1 MSQSRTIHSLVV
13 VAVLLVTACA
23 KPARYS
29 FMHERHREVYSI
41 QSAELENL
49 QFYMSTRVLVKDV
62 TTREISQEAASVIL
76 VPEGT
81 PGLVNEVGPNWLR
94 VSFEEGGSGVYF
106 LADVTSQRDDAYW
119 LATKVKGLDGLHKLK
134 DLEKKIL
141 LVEGTPYDVIYGA
154 EARLMVSAKD
164 LWKVVESRRHI
175 KGREKKSD

>member
-1 MSQSRTIHSLVV
+1 MSQSRTAHCLVF

-23 KPARYS
+23 KPARHS

-41 QSAELENL
+41 QPAELENM

-62 TTREISQEAASVIL
+62 TTPEASQQAESVVL

-94 VSFEEGGSGVYF
+94 VSFEEGGSGAYF
-106 LADVTSQRDDAYW
+106 LADMRAQRDDAYW
-119 LATKVKGLDGLHKLK
+119 LATKVEGREGLHKVK
-134 DLEKKIL
+134 DLEEKIL
-141 LVEGTPYDVIYGA
+141 LVEGRPYKVVYGA
-154 EARLMVSAKD
+154 EARLMVSAED

-175 KGREKKSD
+175 KGRKKKD